1 MRGRSRQGGWA
12 GLIGLLI
19 VLAVVLLLGRT
30 VLQQMGML
38 GPHPAPRSAS
48 TPMARQAASDASSAQ
63 GASSPPSFTA
73 PLERARELDATV
85 QQQARDAAARLERAS
100 Q

>member
-1 MRGRSRQGGWA
+1 MSRRSRQGGWI

-38 GPHPAPRSAS
+38 GPHAAPAS
-48 TPMARQAASDASSAQ
+48 TPMSRQAAGDASSAQ
-63 GASSPPSFTA
+63 GASSTPSFTA
-73 PLERARELDATV
+73 PLERARSLEATV
-85 QQQARDAAARLERAS
+85 QQQARDAAARVERSS

>member
-1 MRGRSRQGGWA
+1 MRRRSRQGGWA

-19 VLAVVLLLGRT
+19 VLAVVLVLGRI

-38 GPHPAPRSAS
+38 GARSAPAS
-48 TPMARQAASDASSAQ
+48 TPLSRQSATDASSAQ
-63 GASSPPSFTA
+63 GASSAPSFTA
-73 PLERARELDATV
+73 PIERARGLDAVV
-85 QQQARDAAARLERAS
+85 QQQARDAAAQLERSS